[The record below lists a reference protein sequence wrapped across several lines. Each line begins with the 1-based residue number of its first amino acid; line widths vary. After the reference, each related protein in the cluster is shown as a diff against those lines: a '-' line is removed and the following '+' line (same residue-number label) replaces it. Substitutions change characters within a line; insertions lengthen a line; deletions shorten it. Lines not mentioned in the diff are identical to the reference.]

1 MSAHRPTFEA
11 AKGRA
16 PSARGSQQ
24 VSLRHIPAQTKLK
37 FRTPAADAPRRD
49 LKRELQL
56 AEWTATNRKRAKQGL
71 DALPPPTTEAQGE
84 AQGEEAEESR
94 QSALALALELDQDSE
109 SEAEGSASN
118 HDQNSEGE
126 EEEEEEE
133 EEESEEESED
143 EEAALLR
150 ELEKIKAERAA
161 EAARRAASSAAAD
174 QLSRDDEIAAGN
186 PLLNLQSAMAS
197 SSAGKAQDFGVQ
209 RRWDDDV
216 IFKNQAA
223 PRSSGSQ
230 GFVNDLS
237 RSEFHKKF
245 MNRYIK

>member
-16 PSARGSQQ
+16 PSARESQQ

-71 DALPPPTTEAQGE
+71 DALPPPTTESQGDD
-84 AQGEEAEESR
+84 AGESR
-94 QSALALALELDQDSE
+94 QTALALALELDQDSE
-109 SEAEGSASN
+109 SEAEGSASH
-118 HDQNSEGE
+118 HDADDKEDSE

-133 EEESEEESED
+133 EDESEEESED
-143 EEAALLR
+143 EQAALLH

-161 EAARRAASSAAAD
+161 EAARRAASAAAAD

-186 PLLNLQSAMAS
+186 PLLNLRSAMAS
-197 SSAGKAQDFGVQ
+197 STAGKAQDFGVQ